1 MKKIYSL
8 KSCNTCQRILK
19 MLEIPEGFIIQS
31 IKESPISNADLEH
44 LKMLSGSYEALFSK
58 RAKLYKEMGLKNKV
72 LGERDL
78 KQLILEHYTFLK
90 RPVVVVENQIF
101 IGNSAKTVE
110 AAKLALKNEQ

>member
-19 MLEIPEGFIIQS
+19 TLEIPKGYIIQN
-31 IKESPISNADLEH
+31 IKESPISNTDLEH
-44 LKMLSGSYEALFSK
+44 LKTLSGSCEALFSK

-72 LGERDL
+72 LKEHDF

-90 RPVVVVENQIF
+90 RPIIVVENQIF
-101 IGNSAKTVE
+101 IGNNVKTIE